1 MATETTANGTPTA
14 AADRFRPSREL
25 VAALLKWSADDKE
38 ELAQLLVDSV
48 REGFTTLEE
57 AEEWGKNLLRRRIE
71 DVVSGK
77 AVLLDIDDV
86 LADLERE
93 FGKEDEG

>member
-1 MATETTANGTPTA
+1 MSAETTANGTATGPA
-14 AADRFRPSREL
+14 SRFPPSREL
-25 VAALLKWSADDKE
+25 VAALLKWPANDKE
-38 ELAQLLVDSV
+38 ELARLLVDSV

-57 AEEWGKNLLRRRIE
+57 AERWGKDLIRRRIE
-71 DVVSGK
+71 DVVSGR
-77 AVLLDIDDV
+77 VPLLDIEDV